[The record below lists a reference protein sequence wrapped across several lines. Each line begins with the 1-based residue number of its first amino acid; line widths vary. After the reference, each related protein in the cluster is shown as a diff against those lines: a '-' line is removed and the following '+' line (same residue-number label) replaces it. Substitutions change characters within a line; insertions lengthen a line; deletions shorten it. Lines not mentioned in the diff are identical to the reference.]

1 MEETNIIFKMSSSS
15 PMAIRPW
22 YKRASVL
29 VLIALTILTAG
40 FLLPTCIATIKRHKQ
55 LRLIAIA
62 NCVSFV
68 ISIQFSSP
76 VIFLVSWFGLM
87 LITIFSK
94 RNQIF
99 EAVKESPVVDS
110 VESTPSTPVWE
121 PPKVEAN
128 EEVQSHLVVPVV
140 NEEQQESTQIE
151 VKPDFIWSKNAQKK
165 KANITKR
172 LSTILV
178 SGERIYGVSSTNR
191 IKGAN
196 VDFICATDARLIVF
210 NSKGSFE
217 SKYEWAMWSDL
228 HPVERK
234 TSGIFPN
241 TILCKLKDGT
251 EVPMGQ
257 ILEKKACDD
266 FFQIINQFVAIP
278 PNLNLEAEVRGVESA
293 KFEKVHGFVSDSL
306 NLQVAK
312 SQQKQKMTF
321 SQWVKFKRLYK
332 QQISVTERSF
342 VNAYQLY
349 VGLQNAYHGFKDE
362 VSRIDLSTSNS
373 ASEQNIFSI
382 SGCSLIEVRKGARV
396 THRES
401 SYSGSSSSGSVR
413 VGRVRVGGGSSGG
426 SSSSTSISYPAPDEL
441 TRVDRGSFLVTNLRV
456 SFAGSMFTKSAEFK
470 KIAEYRAKSRQVL
483 IAPRSGSKVWIVEFP
498 SVAEAWTA
506 KLLLETA
513 LATTQK
519 RLDEKGESIYGDI
532 TGELK
537 GNFNRTVA
545 EIELAIQ
552 ESEDELQIF
561 RDVWGELLSKY
572 PGRLNALVSEMSAE
586 KPEFS
591 RPNITSG
598 LVTLTLLWVPDGT
611 NEKIEIIK
619 AIRSATNLS
628 LSEAK
633 NAVDNVPSILGTN
646 FEIEVAEALQS
657 NLQYFGAAS
666 EIR

>member
-1 MEETNIIFKMSSSS
+1 M
-15 PMAIRPW
+15 
-22 YKRASVL
+22 L
-29 VLIALTILTAG
+29 VTFI
-40 FLLPTCIATIKRHKQ
+40 
-55 LRLIAIA
+55 
-62 NCVSFV
+62 
-68 ISIQFSSP
+68 
-76 VIFLVSWFGLM
+76 
-87 LITIFSK
+87 SK

-99 EAVKESPVVDS
+99 EVVQESQVVAPVV
-110 VESTPSTPVWE
+110 STPSSPVWE

-128 EEVQSHLVVPVV
+128 EEVQSQPVTSVV
-140 NEEQQESTQIE
+140 NEEQAESPQIE
-151 VKPDFIWSKNAQKK
+151 VKPDFIWSKKAQKK

-178 SGERIYGVSSTNR
+178 GGEQIHRVSSTNR
-191 IKGAN
+191 IKGVN

-210 NSKGSFE
+210 NSIGSFE
-217 SKYEWAMWSDL
+217 SKYEWVMWSDL
-228 HPVERK
+228 LPVDRK
-234 TSGIFPN
+234 SSAIFPN
-241 TILCKLKDGT
+241 TVLCKLKDGT
-251 EVPMGQ
+251 EVSMGQ
-257 ILEKKACDD
+257 ILEKKTCDD
-266 FFQIINQFVAIP
+266 FFQIINQFVATP
-278 PNLNLEAEVRGVESA
+278 PNLNLEVEVRKVESA
-293 KFEKVHGFVSDSL
+293 RFEKVHGFVSSSL
-306 NLQVAK
+306 NLQVA
-312 SQQKQKMTF
+312 SGQGKQKMTF
-321 SQWVKFKRLYK
+321 SQWVKFKSLYK

-349 VGLQNAYHGFKDE
+349 VGLLNAYHGFKDE
-362 VSRIDLSTSNS
+362 VSRIDLNTFDS
-373 ASEQNIFSI
+373 AFEQNIFSI

-401 SYSGSSSSGSVR
+401 SYSGSSTSGSVR

-441 TRVDRGSFLVTNLRV
+441 TRVDRGNFLVTNLRV

-513 LATTQK
+513 LATPQK
-519 RLDEKGESIYGDI
+519 RLDEKAESIYGDI

-537 GNFNRTVA
+537 GNFNRSIA

-561 RDVWGELLSKY
+561 RDVWGELLSQY

-591 RPNITSG
+591 RPSIATDG
-598 LVTLTLLWVPDGT
+598 VTLSLLWVPNGT

-646 FEIEVAEALQS
+646 FEIEVAEAL
-657 NLQYFGAAS
+657 
-666 EIR
+666 

>member
-1 MEETNIIFKMSSSS
+1 MF
-15 PMAIRPW
+15 IRPW

-29 VLIALTILTAG
+29 VLIALTVLTAG

-68 ISIQFSSP
+68 VSIQFSSP
-76 VIFLVSWFGLM
+76 IIFLVSWFGLI
-87 LITIFSK
+87 LVTIFSK
-94 RNQIF
+94 RNRIF
-99 EAVKESPVVDS
+99 EVVKESPIAES
-110 VESTPSTPVWE
+110 VASTPSIPVWE
-121 PPKVEAN
+121 PPKVEVN
-128 EEVQSHLVVPVV
+128 EEIESQPVSSLV
-140 NEEQQESTQIE
+140 NEEQEEISIIE
-151 VKPDFIWSKNAQKK
+151 VNPDFIWSKKAQKK

-178 SGERIYGVSSTNR
+178 SGEQIYGVSSTNR

-196 VDFICATDARLIVF
+196 VDFICATDVRLIVF
-210 NSKGSFE
+210 DSKGSFE

-321 SQWVKFKRLYK
+321 SQWVKFKKLYK
-332 QQISVTERSF
+332 HQISVTERSF
-342 VNAYQLY
+342 VNAHQLY
-349 VGLQNAYHGFKDE
+349 VGLHNAYHGFKDE
-362 VSRIDLSTSNS
+362 VGRIDLNTSNS
-373 ASEQNIFSI
+373 ASEQNIYSI

-401 SYSGSSSSGSVR
+401 SYSGSSTSGSVR

-426 SSSSTSISYPAPDEL
+426 SSSSTSVSYPAPDQL
-441 TRVDRGSFLVTNLRV
+441 TRVDRGNFLVTNLRV

-470 KIAEYRAKSRQVL
+470 KIAEYTAKSRQLL

-498 SVAEAWTA
+498 TVAEAWTA
-506 KLLLETA
+506 KVLLETA
-513 LATTQK
+513 IATPQK
-519 RLDEKGESIYGDI
+519 RLDEKGETIYGDVAA
-532 TGELK
+532 GFK

-545 EIELAIQ
+545 EIELAIR

-561 RDVWGELLSKY
+561 RDVWGELLNQY

-591 RPNITSG
+591 RPSSTG
-598 LVTLTLLWVPDGT
+598 DLVTLLLQWVPAGT

-633 NAVDNVPSILGTN
+633 NAVDNAPSILGTN
-646 FEIEVAEALQS
+646 FEIEAAEALQS
-657 NLQYFGAAS
+657 NLQYFGAAA

>member
-1 MEETNIIFKMSSSS
+1 ML
-15 PMAIRPW
+15 IRPW

-68 ISIQFSSP
+68 ISLQFSSP
-76 VIFLVSWFGLM
+76 VVFLVSWFGLM
-87 LITIFSK
+87 LIAVFSK
-94 RNQIF
+94 RNRIV
-99 EAVKESPVVDS
+99 EVVEESPVVAS
-110 VESTPSTPVWE
+110 VVNTPSTPVWE
-121 PPKVEAN
+121 PPKVEVN
-128 EEVQSHLVVPVV
+128 EEIELQPVMPVV
-140 NEEQQESTQIE
+140 SEEQQESTQIE
-151 VKPDFIWSKNAQKK
+151 VEPDSFWSKKAQKK

-178 SGERIYGVSSTNR
+178 GGEQIYGVSSTNR
-191 IKGAN
+191 VKGAI

-234 TSGIFPN
+234 TWGIFPN

-251 EVPMGQ
+251 QVPMGQ

-266 FFQIINQFVAIP
+266 FFEIINQFVATP
-278 PNLNLEAEVRGVESA
+278 PNLNLEVDIRKVESA
-293 KFEKVHGFVSDSL
+293 RFEKVHGFASSSM
-306 NLQVAK
+306 NLQVV
-312 SQQKQKMTF
+312 SGQGKQKMTF
-321 SQWVKFKRLYK
+321 SQWVKFKKLYK
-332 QQISVTERSF
+332 QQISATERSF
-342 VNAYQLY
+342 VNAHQLY
-349 VGLQNAYHGFKDE
+349 VGLLNAYHGFKDE
-362 VSRIDLSTSNS
+362 VSRIDLNTFDS
-373 ASEQNIFSI
+373 AFEQNIFSI

-401 SYSGSSSSGSVR
+401 SYSGSSTSGSVR

-441 TRVDRGSFLVTNLRV
+441 TRVDRGNFLVTNLRV

-513 LATTQK
+513 LATPQK
-519 RLDEKGESIYGDI
+519 RLDEKAESIYGDI

-537 GNFNRTVA
+537 GNFNRSIA

-561 RDVWGELLSKY
+561 RDVWGELLGQY
-572 PGRLNALVSEMSAE
+572 PGRLNALVLEMSAE
-586 KPEFS
+586 KPEFT
-591 RPNITSG
+591 RPSITSD
-598 LVTLTLLWVPDGT
+598 LVTVSLLWVPDGT

-657 NLQYFGAAS
+657 NLQHFGAAS

>member
-1 MEETNIIFKMSSSS
+1 
-15 PMAIRPW
+15 MAVKPW

-29 VLIALTILTAG
+29 VLIVLTILTAG

-68 ISIQFSSP
+68 ISLQFSSP
-76 VIFLVSWFGLM
+76 VIFLVSWFGL
-87 LITIFSK
+87 LLVTIFSK
-94 RNQIF
+94 RNQTV
-99 EAVKESPVVDS
+99 EVVEESQVVAPVV
-110 VESTPSTPVWE
+110 STPSSPVWE
-121 PPKVEAN
+121 PPKAEAN
-128 EEVQSHLVVPVV
+128 EEEQSQPVASVV
-140 NEEQQESTQIE
+140 NEEQPESTQIE
-151 VKPDFIWSKNAQKK
+151 VKPDFIWSKKAQKK

-178 SGERIYGVSSTNR
+178 GGEQIYGVSSTNR
-191 IKGAN
+191 VRGAI

-210 NSKGSFE
+210 NSNGSFE

-228 HPVERK
+228 HPVDRK
-234 TSGIFPN
+234 ISAIFPN
-241 TILCKLKDGT
+241 TVLCKLKDGT
-251 EVPMGQ
+251 EVSMGQ

-266 FFQIINQFVAIP
+266 FFGIINQFVATP
-278 PNLNLEAEVRGVESA
+278 PNLNLEEEIRKVESA
-293 KFEKVHGFVSDSL
+293 RFEKVHGFASSSM
-306 NLQVAK
+306 NLQVV
-312 SQQKQKMTF
+312 SGQGKQKMTF

-349 VGLQNAYHGFKDE
+349 VGLLNAYNGFKDE

-401 SYSGSSSSGSVR
+401 SYSGSSTGGSVR

-441 TRVDRGSFLVTNLRV
+441 TRVDRGNFLVTNLRV
-456 SFAGSMFTKSAEFK
+456 SYAGSMFTKSAEFK

-513 LATTQK
+513 LATPQK
-519 RLDEKGESIYGDI
+519 RLDEKAESIYGDI

-537 GNFNRTVA
+537 GNFNRSIA

-561 RDVWGELLSKY
+561 RDVWGELLSQY
-572 PGRLNALVSEMSAE
+572 PGRLNALISEMSAE
-586 KPEFS
+586 KPEFG
-591 RPNITSG
+591 RPSIASDG
-598 LVTLTLLWVPDGT
+598 VTLSLLWVPNGT